1 MLVNNLKIK
10 MQCDNIEV
18 NQLLFGHYPFDN
30 LEQLIQL
37 LKNLES
43 KMGYT
48 AFNVSFNVYDFEE
61 TIDKAEGK

>member
-18 NQLLFGHYPFDN
+18 NQLLFGHYPLDN
-30 LEQLIQL
+30 LLQLIQL

-43 KMGYT
+43 EMGYT
-48 AFNVSFNVYDFEE
+48 AFNVSFNVYDYDRYSEV
-61 TIDKAEGK
+61 K